1 MKKLLSIALL
11 VLVCTSSCKKSTTA
25 PATAT
30 SVKCVFVMDGGSN
43 GTSRYFYKCSSSA
56 TEMNQIAMELRNQN
70 LNYEIIEKST
80 CSQCQ

>member
-1 MKKLLSIALL
+1 MKKVILILAIA
-11 VLVCTSSCKKSTTA
+11 TTFTNCKKSTTA

-43 GTSRYFYKCSSSA
+43 GTTRYFYKCSSSA

>member
-1 MKKLLSIALL
+1 MKKVILIIAIA
-11 VLVCTSSCKKSTTA
+11 VSFTNCKKSTTA

-43 GTSRYFYKCSSSA
+43 GTTRYFYKCSSSA
-56 TEMNQIAMELRNQN
+56 TEMTQIAMELRNQN

>member
-1 MKKLLSIALL
+1 MKKVILILAIAASF
-11 VLVCTSSCKKSTTA
+11 TNCKKSTTA
-25 PATAT
+25 PSTAT

-43 GTSRYFYKCSSSA
+43 GTTRYFYKCSSSA